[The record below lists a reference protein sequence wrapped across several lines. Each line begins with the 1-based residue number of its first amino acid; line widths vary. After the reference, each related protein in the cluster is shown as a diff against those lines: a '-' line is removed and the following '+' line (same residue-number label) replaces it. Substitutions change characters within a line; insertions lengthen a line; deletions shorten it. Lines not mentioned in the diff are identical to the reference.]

1 MVRLLSGLTYFALLT
16 NAINGASL
24 PESNNALNILEEHAG
39 IAPRSADIISPDHS
53 LERRKGGGGRGGGS
67 SGGGSSSGGSSG
79 GGGGGGG
86 RGTGGSSR
94 SSTTSTTGGQTRYGS
109 GPARSY
115 GGGYYGGG
123 AAVPY
128 SAGGRSTKGLI
139 AAPLLVGGAAL
150 VLMPGI
156 WLYSVYPY
164 HYNNPYRFYNRTANR
179 TNSDNNNNNNNKARG
194 LVDLVVRQTQ
204 MGANES
210 LPVTCLCQEFSSCGC
225 DENTDEKYLNDL
237 VGNGSYAALNK
248 TLVTV
253 SDVNN
258 TRTLIINGTLP
269 NGTTAPGGQDDA
281 GVALGV
287 SKYAGYYA
295 MGLVV
300 LYGVML

>member
-1 MVRLLSGLTYFALLT
+1 MVRLLSGIACLALLT

-39 IAPRSADIISPDHS
+39 IAPQSADIVSPDHS

-79 GGGGGGG
+79 GGGG
-86 RGTGGSSR
+86 RGTGGAARNSGS
-94 SSTTSTTGGQTRYGS
+94 STTGGQTRYGS

-123 AAVPY
+123 ASVPY
-128 SAGGRSTKGLI
+128 SAGGKSTKGLV

-150 VLMPGI
+150 ALMPGI

-164 HYNNPYRFYNRTANR
+164 HYSNPYRFYNRTANR
-179 TNSDNNNNNNNKARG
+179 TNTDNNNQARN

-225 DENTDEKYLNDL
+225 DENSDEKYLNDL

-248 TLVTV
+248 SLVTV
-253 SDVNN
+253 SDVDNK
-258 TRTLIINGTLP
+258 RTLIINGTLP

>member
-1 MVRLLSGLTYFALLT
+1 MVRLLSGIACLALLT

-39 IAPRSADIISPDHS
+39 IAPQSADIVPPDHS

-79 GGGGGGG
+79 GGGG
-86 RGTGGSSR
+86 RGTGGAARNSGS
-94 SSTTSTTGGQTRYGS
+94 STTGGQTRYGS

-123 AAVPY
+123 ASVPY
-128 SAGGRSTKGLI
+128 SAGGKSTKGLV

-150 VLMPGI
+150 ALMPGI

-164 HYNNPYRFYNRTANR
+164 HYSNPYRFYNRTANR
-179 TNSDNNNNNNNKARG
+179 TNTDNNNQARN

-225 DENTDEKYLNDL
+225 DENSDEKYLNDL

-248 TLVTV
+248 SLVTV
-253 SDVNN
+253 SDVDNK
-258 TRTLIINGTLP
+258 RTLIINGTLP

>member
-1 MVRLLSGLTYFALLT
+1 MVRLLSGITYLALLT

-39 IAPRSADIISPDHS
+39 IAPRSADIVSPDHS

-67 SGGGSSSGGSSG
+67 SGGGSSSSGGSS
-79 GGGGGGG
+79 GGGGG
-86 RGTGGSSR
+86 RGTGGAARNSGS
-94 SSTTSTTGGQTRYGS
+94 STTGGQTRYGS

-123 AAVPY
+123 ASVPY
-128 SAGGRSTKGLI
+128 SAGGKSTKGLV

-150 VLMPGI
+150 ALMPGI

-164 HYNNPYRFYNRTANR
+164 HYSNPYRFYNRTANR
-179 TNSDNNNNNNNKARG
+179 TNTDNNNQARN

-225 DENTDEKYLNDL
+225 DENSDEKYLNDL

-248 TLVTV
+248 SLVTV
-253 SDVNN
+253 SDVDNK
-258 TRTLIINGTLP
+258 RTLIINGTLP

>member
-1 MVRLLSGLTYFALLT
+1 MVRLLSGLAYFALLT

-24 PESNNALNILEEHAG
+24 PESNDALSILEAHAG
-39 IAPRSADIISPDHS
+39 IAPRSADVISPDHS

-67 SGGGSSSGGSSG
+67 SGGSSSGGSSSGGSRGSG
-79 GGGGGGG
+79 GSRSSGSSM
-86 RGTGGSSR
+86 TGGSTR
-94 SSTTSTTGGQTRYGS
+94 SGS

-128 SAGGRSTKGLI
+128 SAGSRTPKGLI
-139 AAPLLVGGAAL
+139 AAPLLLGGAAL
-150 VLMPGI
+150 AVMPGL

-164 HYNNPYRFYNRTANR
+164 HYSSPYRFYNASANR
-179 TNSDNNNNNNNKARG
+179 TRNNDNQARH
-194 LVDLVVRQTQ
+194 LVDLVTRQSQ

-210 LPVTCLCQEFSSCGC
+210 LPVTCLCQEYSVCGC
-225 DENTDEKYLNDL
+225 EENDDPKYLNDL

-269 NGTTAPGGQDDA
+269 NGTTAPGGVDDA

-287 SKYAGYYA
+287 SKYAGYWA